1 MIEFRIN
8 KNGVLEVGQGDIS
21 PSVYLDHWAL
31 RKFSESQIL
40 SDRLTAALKLR
51 NGTLALSWLNLA
63 EFTRVTV
70 EEQARKAETLLE
82 KILPQIFFLEVDFG
96 EVIRR
101 EDDLLGGGRP
111 TPPHA
116 DLDLLRMFSQMKPN
130 SLNLFT
136 AHDLF
141 KVVQGQVSARF
152 DDLANTGV
160 DRIEVF
166 REKYATN
173 PEFQLKAKRL
183 PFGPSIQRGTRFI
196 LREFVRALIV
206 DKGIKITRNQ
216 VIDLFHAVVPI
227 AYCDFVLLDKYWE
240 AQVERVRSRLATSGI
255 SVPTA
260 RVFSGKADGI
270 DRFLIE
276 LEFNEQGLVT

>member
-8 KNGVLEVGQGDIS
+8 KKGGLEVGQGDIS

-31 RKFSESQIL
+31 RMFSESKML
-40 SDRLTAALKLR
+40 SDRLTAALKVQ
-51 NGTLALSWLNLA
+51 NGTLSLSWLNLA

-70 EEQARKAETLLE
+70 EEQARKAETFLE
-82 KILPQIFFLEVDFG
+82 KILPQIFFLEVDFA

-101 EDDLLGGGRP
+101 EDDLLAGGKP
-111 TPPHA
+111 IPPHA

-136 AHDLF
+136 AHNLF

-152 DDLANTGV
+152 GDLADTGV
-160 DRIEVF
+160 DRIEVL
-166 REKYATN
+166 REKYATD
-173 PEFQLKAKRL
+173 PEFQLAVKRL
-183 PFGPSIQRGTRFI
+183 PSGPSIQRGTKFI

-206 DKGIKITRNQ
+206 DRGTKITRNQ
-216 VIDLFHAVVPI
+216 AIDLFHAVVPI

-240 AQVERVRSRLATSGI
+240 TQVERVRSRFDTAGM

-260 RVFSGKADGI
+260 KVFSGKADGVN
-270 DRFLIE
+270 RFLCE
-276 LEFNEQGLVT
+276 LDSS